1 MSFLIEIMMVI
12 HTILTTIFLEGANR
26 VVVLEVFL
34 IGIVW
39 LFTIEELEKVLKE
52 VPERQRVGTL
62 LVVIF
67 AVIMAILIF
76 AISGYVM
83 SI

>member
-76 AISGYVM
+76 AITGYVM